1 MEYDSEESPGNQ
13 YDKEDVVL
21 NQEKYSET
29 KQEKYFLIVM
39 ANVDEITASFT
50 EIEGILSNFDT
61 VSELPIELSGSSTST
76 SSEVEV
82 DNKLVVFIHEER
94 RDAILDQA
102 HESYIN
108 HETMYEP
115 SLNQGTVNFR
125 SLHEKLNRFNNDCS
139 VQYAPSAVRWIGYK
153 LDWFD
158 EADSMNDITLGIS
171 HDASTVRV
179 DPDSTEQYSTAK
191 QLFRRTPYRIS
202 SHNVR
207 SSMSHQMMK
216 MRKTTIQPQLLQLPH
231 LREGGY

>member
-29 KQEKYFLIVM
+29 KQEKHYFLKVM
-39 ANVDEITASFT
+39 ANVGEITASFT

-82 DNKLVVFIHEER
+82 DNKLVIFIHEER

-125 SLHEKLNRFNNDCS
+125 SLHEKNKQ
-139 VQYAPSAVRWIGYK
+139 VQ
-153 LDWFD
+153 
-158 EADSMNDITLGIS
+158 
-171 HDASTVRV
+171 
-179 DPDSTEQYSTAK
+179 Q
-191 QLFRRTPYRIS
+191 
-202 SHNVR
+202 
-207 SSMSHQMMK
+207 
-216 MRKTTIQPQLLQLPH
+216 
-231 LREGGY
+231 